1 MNSHP
6 LRCSIRLVKDRNM
19 NYIRSRRRRNAAP
32 WNSRASNTCRRAD
45 GAGGGQLAG
54 CGMAGRRRRR
64 GGDDAAEWPAWRNG
78 RKRCGATGKAAEP
91 ASRRFFRMT
100 SPAARILLPQC
111 NAAAVSAAQTKKVK
125 IWSCIPDFHPC
136 LRDLLPPPRDSL
148 GDKLLH
154 AVEKHLRRLG
164 GVVLRQTSPCVDS
177 IGGSRGRRQVRPL
190 HRLPLS
196 RDT

>member
-32 WNSRASNTCRRAD
+32 WKFT
-45 GAGGGQLAG
+45 GKQHMQAGGRGGRRGNWQAG
-54 CGMAGRRRRR
+54 GMAGRRRRR

-78 RKRCGATGKAAEP
+78 RKRCGGDGQG
-91 ASRRFFRMT
+91 SRAGIPSLFRMT

-136 LRDLLPPPRDSL
+136 LHDLPPPPRN
-148 GDKLLH
+148 
-154 AVEKHLRRLG
+154 APR
-164 GVVLRQTSPCVDS
+164 RQTPSRSRETPAPAWRAWSCAKPAPAS
-177 IGGSRGRRQVRPL
+177 IR
-190 HRLPLS
+190 
-196 RDT
+196 